1 MKARLTDELR
11 RRGKKPRQ
19 RKRRYRPVVDRGC
32 SKKKAHKTQAE
43 AQVVVDQIK
52 ARRVFILGLGAPSTY
67 RCGRCG
73 YWHHGSAAL
82 GAYLHKAFLSR
93 TE

>member
-1 MKARLTDELR
+1 MADLTDELR

-19 RKRRYRPVVDRGC
+19 GSRGKRRYRPVVDRGC

-52 ARRVFILGLGAPSTY
+52 ARSLHPGP
-67 RCGRCG
+67 GR
-73 YWHHGSAAL
+73 SL
-82 GAYLHKAFLSR
+82 NLSVR
-93 TE
+93 PLRDTGT